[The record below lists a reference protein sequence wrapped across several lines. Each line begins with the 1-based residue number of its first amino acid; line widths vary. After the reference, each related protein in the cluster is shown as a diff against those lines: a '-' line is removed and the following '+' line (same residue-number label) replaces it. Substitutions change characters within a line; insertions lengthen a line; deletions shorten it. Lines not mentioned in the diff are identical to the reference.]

1 VAGGRGFSLIEVLI
15 SVVIFSAV
23 ILALAGL
30 AFQVARRSTR
40 ATDQAQLMGMLQ
52 SKVDLAATIAFDSLS
67 LVAGCDTTITGNVQ
81 IIGCIT
87 ITSQTTRMA
96 DVLVTARTS
105 VPGGRPDTVRMQRS
119 KPRLP
124 IPIS

>member
-1 VAGGRGFSLIEVLI
+1 MI

-40 ATDQAQLMGMLQ
+40 ATDQAQLTGVLQ
-52 SKVDLAATIAFDSLS
+52 SKVDKAATITFDSLS
-67 LVAGCDTTITGNVQ
+67 LITGCDTTTTGNVQ

-87 ITSQTTRMA
+87 MTAQTTRLA
-96 DVLVTARTS
+96 DLLVVVRTS
-105 VPGGRPDTVRMQRS
+105 VPGGRPDTVRMTRS
-119 KPRLP
+119 KSRLP

>member
-1 VAGGRGFSLIEVLI
+1 VRGFSLIEVLI

-40 ATDQAQLMGMLQ
+40 ATDQTQVMGMMQ
-52 SKVDLAATIAFDSLS
+52 SKVDLATTMTFDSLS
-67 LVAGCDTTITGNVQ
+67 LIVGCDTTTTGNVQ

-87 ITSQTTRMA
+87 ITAQTSRQA
-96 DVLVTARTS
+96 DLMVVVRTS
-105 VPGGRPDTVRMQRS
+105 VPGGRPDTLLMTRS

-124 IPIS
+124 IPIT

>member
-1 VAGGRGFSLIEVLI
+1 MKARGFSLIEVLI

-40 ATDQAQLMGMLQ
+40 ATDQTQLMGVLQ
-52 SKVDLAATIAFDSLS
+52 SKVDLAATIRFDSLS
-67 LVAGCDTTITGNVQ
+67 VIAGCDTTVTGNVR

-87 ITSQTTRMA
+87 
-96 DVLVTARTS
+96 VTATTPRLTDILVVVRTT
-105 VPGGRPDTVRMQRS
+105 VPGGQPDTVRLTRS
-119 KPRLP
+119 KSRLP
-124 IPIS
+124 IPII